1 MTYPTTPAPVAS
13 LTEADLRSLAPIGHR
28 QRPVKIVQL
37 PVYRGVPRR
46 LDALRRVAPTVT
58 LPLRV
63 VSLNATAAQRPCLAP
78 AA

>member
-1 MTYPTTPAPVAS
+1 MTHTTPAPVAS

-46 LDALRRVAPTVT
+46 LDSLRPAAAPTVT

-63 VSLNATAAQRPCLAP
+63 VSLNATAQRPSCLP
-78 AA
+78 QAA

>member
-46 LDALRRVAPTVT
+46 MESLRRSAPTVT

-63 VSLNATAAQRPCLAP
+63 VSLNPAASLRPCLAP

>member
-1 MTYPTTPAPVAS
+1 MTYPTPAPVAS

-46 LDALRRVAPTVT
+46 LDALRHAGPTVT

-63 VSLNATAAQRPCLAP
+63 VSLNATASQRPCLAP